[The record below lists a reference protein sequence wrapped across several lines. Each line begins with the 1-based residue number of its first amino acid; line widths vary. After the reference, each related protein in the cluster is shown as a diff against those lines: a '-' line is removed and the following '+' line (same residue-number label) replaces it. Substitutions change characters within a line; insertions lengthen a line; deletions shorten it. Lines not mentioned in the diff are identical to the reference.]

1 VCSGIFV
8 QIKPDMKKLV
18 ILFSILCTITPTVFA
33 QTETVY
39 PEGLKVG
46 DAAPMFTAKDQS
58 GKTVNLKQALK
69 NGPVVI
75 LFYRG
80 QWCPFCIK
88 QLNHFSDSL
97 QMLISKGASILAITP
112 ETAGNV
118 KKTVEKAK
126 SSFSI
131 LEDEGM
137 LIMKMYKVNFA
148 VDENTIAK
156 YKGYGIDFNNANG
169 SNGSNLPVPAT
180 YIIGKDGKIKYV
192 FFNTDYR
199 KRASVLDILNN
210 L

>member
-1 VCSGIFV
+1 
-8 QIKPDMKKLV
+8 MKKV
-18 ILFSILCTITPTVFA
+18 IFLFSVLCSITSIVFA
-33 QTETVY
+33 QTTVY

-58 GKTVNLKQALK
+58 GKTINLKDVLK
-69 NGPVVI
+69 NGPVVM

-80 QWCPFCIK
+80 QWCPFCNK
-88 QLNHFSDSL
+88 QLSHFADSL
-97 QMLISKGASILAITP
+97 QMLTAKGASILAITP
-112 ETAGNV
+112 ETADNV
-118 KKTVEKAK
+118 KKTIEKTK
-126 SSFSI
+126 SSFPV

-137 LIMKMYKVNFA
+137 FIMKQYKVNFA

-156 YKGYGIDFNNANG
+156 YKGYGIDFDKANG
-169 SNGSNLPVPAT
+169 GNGANLPVPAT
-180 YIIGKDGKIKYV
+180 YIIGKDGIVKYV